1 MINEVIKTED
11 EKVTKNPSD
20 VFNTL
25 YYLDVSDHIEKKSNG
40 KTELSYLSWAWAWAE
55 VKKRY
60 PDVQFEVKKNENGMP
75 FFEDPDIGL
84 MVYVSVTIK
93 GITHEIWLPV
103 MDGANNAMK
112 RVPYSIKTKFGEKQ
126 VAAATAMD
134 VNKACI
140 RALTKALG
148 LHGIGLCLYQGEDL
162 PEESEEARAAKEAA
176 EKEIADTI
184 KEIDKAIRIKSKDMD
199 TTQKREFANNV
210 IVPIIG
216 VANYKS
222 CRDIGSL
229 KKLLETV
236 AA

>member
-11 EKVTKNPSD
+11 EKVTKNPSE
-20 VFNTL
+20 VFDTL
-25 YYLDVSDHIEKKSNG
+25 YHLDVNEHVEKKNTG
-40 KTELSYLSWAWAWAE
+40 KEELSYLSWSWAWAE

-60 PDVQFEVKKNENGMP
+60 PDIKYEIKKNENGMP
-75 FFEDPDIGL
+75 FFEGPDVG
-84 MVYVSVTIK
+84 MFVYTSVTIE
-93 GITHEIWLPV
+93 GITHEMWLPV

-112 RVPYSIKTKFGEKQ
+112 RTPYTIKTKFGEKQ
-126 VAAATAMD
+126 VAAASATS
-134 VNKACI
+134 VNKALMRC
-140 RALTKALG
+140 LVKNLSMF
-148 LHGIGLCLYQGEDL
+148 GIGLYIYAGEDL
-162 PEESEEARAAKEAA
+162 PEESDEVKAEKEAA